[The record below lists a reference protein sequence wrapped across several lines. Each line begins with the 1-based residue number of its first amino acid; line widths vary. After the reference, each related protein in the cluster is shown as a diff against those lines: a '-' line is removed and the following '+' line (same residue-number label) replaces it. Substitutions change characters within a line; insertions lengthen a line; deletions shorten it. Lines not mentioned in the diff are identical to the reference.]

1 MPQSRLAGLAEQ
13 VAETAAAIVAS
24 GAISANGHGNVSIRI
39 PDASEML
46 FTTAPT
52 LRGLTADMVARIRLD
67 GQILDG
73 EVPPINKAVID
84 MHTAIY
90 ADHPEAGC
98 VIHTHSPYATAFAVA
113 RRRIDCWIEALA
125 MFGLADGVPVADYGP
140 RGSAQAIANIRAA
153 ISPGGSAV
161 LLANHGVLAFH
172 RTPAQAVQVGSIVE
186 EAAQDAINA
195 MAIGGP
201 TPIEPA
207 MRAAALQRAVAFG
220 VPMAPSGR

>member
-1 MPQSRLAGLAEQ
+1 MAIRVSRDLAEQ
-13 VAETAAAIVAS
+13 VAETAAAVVGS

-39 PDASEML
+39 PNSSEML
-46 FTTAPT
+46 FSTAPT

-67 GQILDG
+67 GEILEGD
-73 EVPPINKAVID
+73 VPPINKAVID

-125 MFGLADGVPVADYGP
+125 MFGLADGVPVAEYGP
-140 RGSAQAIANIRAA
+140 RGSVQAVRNIRAA
-153 ISPGGSAV
+153 ISPGGCAL
-161 LLANHGVLAFH
+161 LLANHGVLVFH
-172 RTPAQAVQVGSIVE
+172 RTPPQAVMIGSIVE

-195 MAIGGP
+195 IAIGGP
-201 TPIEPA
+201 REIEPD

-220 VPMAPSGR
+220 VTATDH